1 MFYVLT
7 FQFFFPL
14 FFRQYGEYSQKMV
27 AAVLGL
33 PLHRVTVNVRRVG
46 GAYGGKIT
54 QTAWTDCASA
64 MAAVVL
70 QQPVAMHNER
80 GDDMTMV
87 SGWVSS

>member
-1 MFYVLT
+1 MPDHFVKVLIR
-7 FQFFFPL
+7 L
-14 FFRQYGEYSQKMV
+14 HYGAKVKVKIGEVDSEIDSTI
-27 AAVLGL
+27 G
-33 PLHRVTVNVRRVG
+33 VRRVG

-64 MAAVVL
+64 LAAVVL

-87 SGWVSS
+87 CEGLFGLIL

>member
-1 MFYVLT
+1 LF
-7 FQFFFPL
+7 FSFFPL
-14 FFRQYGEYSQKMV
+14 SQFGEYTQKMV

-64 MAAVVL
+64 LAAVVL

-87 SGWVSS
+87 CVGLFGLIL